1 MSFAWGELD
10 HIMLFCDVGAPESDA
25 LTERGLHEGP
35 ANSHPGQG
43 TCNRRFFFP
52 NAYLEMLWVENP
64 IEAQSDAVR
73 PTQIWDRWRQ
83 RREGACPFGLV
94 FRPGGRREVEGI
106 PSWTYAPRYFPAGFT
121 IEVAKDVPVNE
132 PLLFYLPFARPAL
145 VEDIRSTSAHHAHV
159 GGIVGATLHL
169 PQTANLSPAL
179 HALVAAGV
187 VAVEP
192 SREYLLDLF
201 HVGGSKEFVDMR
213 PELALRFRPARRASD
228 AKH

>member
-1 MSFAWGELD
+1 VTFAWGELD
-10 HIMLFCDVGAPESDA
+10 HVILFCDNGAPEADA
-25 LTERGLHEGP
+25 LKERGLHEGP

-43 TCNRRFFFP
+43 TSNRRFFFP
-52 NAYLEMLWVENP
+52 NAYLEMVWVDNP

-73 PTQIWDRWRQ
+73 PTRLWDRWT
-83 RREGACPFGLV
+83 RRHDGACPFGLV

-106 PSWTYAPRYFPAGFT
+106 QSWTYTPRYFPKGFT
-121 IEVAKDVPVNE
+121 IQVAKDIPENE

-145 VEDIRSTSAHHAHV
+145 VEDVRSPSAHHAQV
-159 GGIVGATLHL
+159 GAIVSATLHL
-169 PQTANLSPAL
+169 PETATLSPSL
-179 HALVAAGV
+179 QALVAAGI